1 MSERI
6 MIRSI
11 ARAFSFNCKSCIIA
25 GNFWCV
31 KLQIKNNGY
40 RDIRIGNTFPKSTF
54 SVFQTLIIFTH
65 KLARPIAILKNASM
79 NVKTVITGTGCY
91 IPPTIKTNRNFS
103 EQDFYS
109 EDNQRISVPNEEV
122 VKKFSEITGI
132 EERRYANDDMN
143 ASGMATIAASIAI
156 KESGINAEELD
167 QVIFAHNFGDV
178 IKGTIQTDVLP
189 SLASRVKHNL
199 GIKNP
204 NCVAYDILFG
214 CPGWLQGLIQAD
226 TYFKAGIAKKCLV
239 IGAEAL
245 SRVIDIYDRDS
256 MIFSDGA
263 GATVV
268 EALPADS
275 TAAGI
280 LSWSVQSH
288 CIDEAYYLYMGK
300 SNLPGADPR
309 IRYIK
314 MKGRRVYEYAMQH
327 VPAAMKDCL
336 DKAAVSIRDVK
347 KVFIHQ
353 ANEKMDEGIIR
364 RLYALYGLKEIPEH
378 IMPMN
383 IHKFGNSSV
392 ATIPTLLNMVK
403 KGELDNHDLE
413 SGHIV
418 LFASVGA
425 GMNINAVCYRM

>member
-1 MSERI
+1 
-6 MIRSI
+6 
-11 ARAFSFNCKSCIIA
+11 
-25 GNFWCV
+25 
-31 KLQIKNNGY
+31 
-40 RDIRIGNTFPKSTF
+40 
-54 SVFQTLIIFTH
+54 
-65 KLARPIAILKNASM
+65 M
-79 NVKTVITGTGCY
+79 NVRTIITGTGCY
-91 IPPTIKTNRNFS
+91 IPSFIRTNRDFTA
-103 EQDFYS
+103 QDFYS
-109 EDNQRISVPNEEV
+109 EDNQRINTPTEEIV
-122 VKKFSEITGI
+122 TKFSEITGI
-132 EERRYANDDMN
+132 QERRYADDDMN
-143 ASGMATIAASIAI
+143 ASDMATLAARIAI
-156 KESGINAEELD
+156 KESGIDPEELD
-167 QVIFAHNFGDV
+167 QVILAHNFGNV
-178 IKGTIQTDVLP
+178 IKNTIQTDVLP
-189 SLASRVKHNL
+189 ALASRVKHDL

-245 SRVIDIYDRDS
+245 SRVLDVYDRDS

-268 EALPADS
+268 EAIPADKKS
-275 TAAGI
+275 AGI

-288 CIDEAYYLYMGK
+288 CVDEAYYLYMGK
-300 SNLPGADPR
+300 SNLPNADPR

-327 VPAAMKDCL
+327 VPSAMKDCL
-336 DKAAVSIRDVK
+336 DKAGIPIGELK
-347 KVFIHQ
+347 KVFLHQ

-364 RLYALYGLKEIPEH
+364 RLYKLYGLKEMPEH
-378 IMPMN
+378 IMPMS

-392 ATIPTLLNMVK
+392 ATIPTLFDMVR
-403 KGELDNHDLE
+403 KGVLDDHALH
-413 SGHIV
+413 SGDIV